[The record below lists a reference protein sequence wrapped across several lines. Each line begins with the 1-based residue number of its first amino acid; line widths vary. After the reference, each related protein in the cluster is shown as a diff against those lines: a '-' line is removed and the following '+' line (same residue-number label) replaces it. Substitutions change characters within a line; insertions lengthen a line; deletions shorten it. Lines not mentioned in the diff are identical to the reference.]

1 MRATTLASSLALA
14 AALFSTAASAQTGRP
29 SEAPDAI
36 ARSSSVIDTS
46 RDPAGS
52 YAHYLM
58 LNGVTPDVAIRQ
70 AQSIDHPAL
79 RKVARHRANGSDAGL
94 AATQT
99 QPQ

>member
-1 MRATTLASSLALA
+1 MKAITLASSLALA
-14 AALFSTAASAQTGRP
+14 AAFFSTAASAQTGRP
-29 SEAPDAI
+29 SEAPDSI

-70 AQSIDHPAL
+70 ARSIDHPAL
-79 RKVARHRANGSDAGL
+79 RKSARHSANGSDAGF

>member
-1 MRATTLASSLALA
+1 MKPITLASSLALA
-14 AALFSTAASAQTGRP
+14 ATLFSAAAGAQTGRP
-29 SEAPDAI
+29 SEAPNSI

-58 LNGVTPDVAIRQ
+58 LNRVTPDVAIRQ

-79 RKVARHRANGSDAGL
+79 RKFARHRANGSDAGF
-94 AATQT
+94 ATTKT